1 MQQMQKNGESIQT
14 LADSEA
20 TQIKLQNQKA
30 DYIVSGTRMQL
41 LDRHDWIRLRITISL
56 TIAIAIAK
64 QTFRKPH
71 RISKIETETKSK
83 FLPFG
88 EENLHFAKP
97 YPTTNRIMPRKI
109 SKGEVE
115 NHQFLQ
121 EGIGNKRLYL
131 WKEREREILAALS
144 WRKVVCT

>member
-1 MQQMQKNGESIQT
+1 MQQMHKNGESIQT
-14 LADSEA
+14 FADSEA
-20 TQIKLQNQKA
+20 NSIKLQNQKA

-56 TIAIAIAK
+56 TIAIAK

-71 RISKIETETKSK
+71 RISKIETETKSM

-97 YPTTNRIMPRKI
+97 YPTTNRIMPRKT
-109 SKGEVE
+109 SKGEVG

-121 EGIGNKRLYL
+121 EVIGNKRLDP
-131 WKEREREILAALS
+131 WKERERERSKHSVGGKLC
-144 WRKVVCT
+144 VYD